1 MEISIDINDYLNEK
15 SVTAT
20 IQGYIDQLHQA
31 GGGRLMFA
39 SGVYPTGS
47 LMLKVMLNSIY
58 NRELFFDSRMIP
70 KSIQW
75 WFRVGKG

>member
-31 GGGRLMFA
+31 GERGG
-39 SGVYPTGS
+39 
-47 LMLKVMLNSIY
+47 
-58 NRELFFDSRMIP
+58 
-70 KSIQW
+70 
-75 WFRVGKG
+75 

>member
-39 SGVYPTGS
+39 SGC
-47 LMLKVMLNSIY
+47 
-58 NRELFFDSRMIP
+58 
-70 KSIQW
+70 IQQ
-75 WFRVGKG
+75 VH